1 MASRFNSKLPS
12 QTPAK
17 INPRTLQER
26 NVNEKNT
33 PAQPGNEDL
42 PSPGEELVA
51 YLDGELDAADR
62 ERVEARL
69 AEDPELRVALE
80 QHQAIS
86 VALAKPGAKGGP
98 TPEQT
103 LARVQDRLRRERPLV
118 ARAGWILAA
127 AAAIIFA
134 VLIGARLI
142 TDSPAPGGQL
152 PEVTQRPGSP
162 GDPAE
167 VIAELDVL
175 EAIQE
180 EGGELSLELVNLLL
194 EEDEDAGVLDSGL
207 FDNWLEEEISG
218 ENF

>member
-1 MASRFNSKLPS
+1 MND
-12 QTPAK
+12 
-17 INPRTLQER
+17 
-26 NVNEKNT
+26 KNT
-33 PAQPGNEDL
+33 PTQPGNEGL
-42 PSPGEELVA
+42 PSPEEELVA

-62 ERVEARL
+62 KRVEARL

-86 VALAKPGAKGGP
+86 AALANPGAEAGL

-103 LARVQDRLRRERPLV
+103 LARVQDRLRRERPIV
-118 ARAGWILAA
+118 ARTGWILAA

-134 VLIGARLI
+134 VLIGARLT
-142 TDSPAPGGQL
+142 TDRPAPGGQL
-152 PEVTQRPGSP
+152 PEVTQRPTSP

-175 EAIQE
+175 EVIQE

>member
-1 MASRFNSKLPS
+1 VNDN
-12 QTPAK
+12 
-17 INPRTLQER
+17 NP
-26 NVNEKNT
+26 
-33 PAQPGNEDL
+33 PAQPGKEGL
-42 PSPGEELVA
+42 PSPQEELVA

-62 ERVEARL
+62 KRVEARL
-69 AEDPELRVALE
+69 AEDPELRAALE

-86 VALAKPGAKGGP
+86 AALASPGAEAGL

-103 LARVQDRLRRERPLV
+103 LARVQDRLRRERAPV
-118 ARAGWILAA
+118 SRTRWIIAA

-134 VLIGARLI
+134 VLISARLI
-142 TDSPAPGGQL
+142 TDSTGPGGQP
-152 PEVTQRPGSP
+152 PEVAQRPSATGNP
-162 GDPAE
+162 TE

-194 EEDEDAGVLDSGL
+194 EDEGGAGVLDSGL
-207 FDNWLEEEISG
+207 FDDWLEEEISG

>member
-1 MASRFNSKLPS
+1 M
-12 QTPAK
+12 
-17 INPRTLQER
+17 
-26 NVNEKNT
+26 NEKNT
-33 PAQPGNEDL
+33 PSQPGNEDL
-42 PSPGEELVA
+42 PSPEEELVA
-51 YLDGELDAADR
+51 YLDGELDAAAR
-62 ERVEARL
+62 KRVEARL

-86 VALAKPGAKGGP
+86 AALAKPDAEGGL

-152 PEVTQRPGSP
+152 PEVTQRPASP

-175 EAIQE
+175 EAIPE

-194 EEDEDAGVLDSGL
+194 PRANARRVIEALLSAL
-207 FDNWLEEEISG
+207 
-218 ENF
+218 